1 MNSPVEDARLL
12 TATDQPPPLREDLQE
27 GLAWGT
33 DMSSNER
40 GFIRRLLSR
49 VADLLPDGGIG
60 RDGPAPDIDG
70 RRDTDADYRR
80 AVLRTKS
87 QMSSGGQATTSYEP
101 VDRGSLND

>member
-1 MNSPVEDARLL
+1 LL
-12 TATDQPPPLREDLQE
+12 
-27 GLAWGT
+27 
-33 DMSSNER
+33 
-40 GFIRRLLSR
+40 RRLLQR

-60 RDGPAPDIDG
+60 RDGHPPDIDG

-101 VDRGSLND
+101 VERPNLPD